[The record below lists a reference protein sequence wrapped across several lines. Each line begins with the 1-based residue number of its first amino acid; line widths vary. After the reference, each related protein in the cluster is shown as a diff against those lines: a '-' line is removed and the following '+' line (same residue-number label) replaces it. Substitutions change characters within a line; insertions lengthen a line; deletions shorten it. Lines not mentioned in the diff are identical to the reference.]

1 MDNQDII
8 DTLNKLIENC
18 KDGEYGF
25 QSSAEHVHSPELR
38 QIFAARAADC
48 RQAAG
53 ELQTMVRTLGGKAED
68 DGTAS
73 GAVHRGWVSVK
84 GTLAGFSDVAMLEE
98 CERGEDAAVGRY
110 RKALEKDLPPEV
122 RALVQRQSDGAQ
134 RNHDQIRALRDQARV
149 SVS

>member
-25 QSSAEHVHSPELR
+25 QACAEHVHSTELR
-38 QIFAARAADC
+38 QTFATRAAEC
-48 RQAAG
+48 RQSAG
-53 ELQTMVRTLGGKAED
+53 ELQTLVRTLGGKAED
-68 DGTAS
+68 DGTAA

-84 GTLAGFSDVAMLEE
+84 GKLAGFSDVAMLEE
-98 CERGEDAAVGRY
+98 CERGEDAALGRY
-110 RKALEKDLPPEV
+110 RKALEKDLPADV
-122 RALVQRQSDGAQ
+122 RSLVQRQCDGAQ
-134 RNHDQIRALRDQARV
+134 RTHDQIRALRDQARV